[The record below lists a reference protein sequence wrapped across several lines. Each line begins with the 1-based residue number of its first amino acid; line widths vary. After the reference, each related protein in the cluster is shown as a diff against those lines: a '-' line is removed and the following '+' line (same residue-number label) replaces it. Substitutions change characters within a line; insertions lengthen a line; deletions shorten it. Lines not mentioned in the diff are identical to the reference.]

1 MPIKEPNEA
10 QYSMDF
16 FLILAKQIE
25 PDYYDRY
32 DFTELQNIILEDRR
46 IRMTYWVAKVTG
58 KSVDRFPPVT
68 SLDNTLTPEQL
79 TDTKGPYFTLNR
91 KLPLTLLIKPE
102 QIKNVP
108 LLFPPSIV
116 DKNKLAF
123 MEENLKIEKLL
134 HRNLTKVTQV
144 GQKNAGIREAVTLL
158 RPYHEGRHGDW
169 DNYANLKG
177 NSTLGEV

>member
-1 MPIKEPNEA
+1 
-10 QYSMDF
+10 MDF
-16 FLILAKQIE
+16 FLILVKQIE

-46 IRMTYWVAKVTG
+46 IRTTYWVAKVTG

-108 LLFPPSIV
+108 LLFPPSII
-116 DKNKLAF
+116 DKKKLAF

-144 GQKNAGIREAVTLL
+144 G
-158 RPYHEGRHGDW
+158 
-169 DNYANLKG
+169 
-177 NSTLGEV
+177 

>member
-1 MPIKEPNEA
+1 MADTMAIKEPNEA

-25 PDYYDRY
+25 PDYYNRY
-32 DFTELQNIILEDRR
+32 DFAELQNIILEDRR

-91 KLPLTLLIKPE
+91 KLPLTLLIKP
-102 QIKNVP
+102 
-108 LLFPPSIV
+108 
-116 DKNKLAF
+116 
-123 MEENLKIEKLL
+123 
-134 HRNLTKVTQV
+134 
-144 GQKNAGIREAVTLL
+144 
-158 RPYHEGRHGDW
+158 
-169 DNYANLKG
+169 
-177 NSTLGEV
+177 

>member
-1 MPIKEPNEA
+1 
-10 QYSMDF
+10 
-16 FLILAKQIE
+16 
-25 PDYYDRY
+25 
-32 DFTELQNIILEDRR
+32 
-46 IRMTYWVAKVTG
+46 MTYWVAKVTG

-108 LLFPPSIV
+108 LLFAPSIV
-116 DKNKLAF
+116 DKKKLAF
-123 MEENLKIEKLL
+123 MEENLKMEKLL

-144 GQKNAGIREAVTLL
+144 GQKNMGIREAVSLL
-158 RPYHEGRHGDW
+158 RPY
-169 DNYANLKG
+169 N
-177 NSTLGEV
+177 